1 MTAKIRIIP
10 RIEQRKEKFNQAMR
24 LLKEGHDLL
33 KEAGFKL
40 IFDSYNDDGVYAVP
54 EQVDFPDYCH
64 GDDANAGE
72 FLADCPRVIEVNGL
86 YNDGCRGATDIPSW
100 WTDWKDCPEK

>member
-1 MTAKIRIIP
+1 MAKEQTK
-10 RIEQRKEKFNQAMR
+10 EQRKEKV
-24 LLKEGHDLL
+24 LKAIKLMEEGKALL

-54 EQVDFPDYCH
+54 DEVDFPDYCH

-72 FLADCPRVIEVNGL
+72 FLEDCPQVIEVDGF

-100 WTDWKDCPEK
+100 WTGWVDFLGKID

>member
-54 EQVDFPDYCH
+54 DQVAFDDWMK
-64 GDDANAGE
+64 GDTDAGE
-72 FLADCPRVIEVNGL
+72 FLNDCPRVIEVDGL
-86 YNDGCRGATDIPSW
+86 YNDGSRGATDIPSW
-100 WTDWKDCPEK
+100 WTDWKDCPEQ